1 MIMRFILAL
10 FALGFLGLV
19 AMIVIIGYRFNKML
33 RQTRRQMGGKH
44 GFRYAQPE
52 EETQQ
57 QHTHTTTENGDTI
70 IDNRSEQQANR
81 KIFSKN
87 EGEYVD
93 YKEED

>member
-1 MIMRFILAL
+1 MRFIFAL

-33 RQTRRQMGGKH
+33 RQTRRQMGGRH
-44 GFRYAQPE
+44 GFRYARPE

-70 IDNRSEQQANR
+70 NR